1 MASFGGDPE
10 ETVPGIGGVAER
22 EMADALVGD
31 AAAGEILSG
40 EPAGGILGQEV
51 MVVLSGEVDGAVDG
65 VESLLLCGVA
75 PGLGNVDADEAA
87 DLPDRLDKADAFHV
101 LQEGVD
107 VATRIADEALVD
119 LLFLRNVER
128 RVVVVVERA
137 EADVVASAL
146 GELNVF

>member
-1 MASFGGDPE
+1 MSLKVVSAAFAWTRISTPLLTPE
-10 ETVPGIGGVAER
+10 KVFPLPEVPTEIALENYKER
-22 EMADALVGD
+22 L
-31 AAAGEILSG
+31 
-40 EPAGGILGQEV
+40 QTT
-51 MVVLSGEVDGAVDG
+51 
-65 VESLLLCGVA
+65 
-75 PGLGNVDADEAA
+75 DADEAA
-87 DLPDRLDKADAFHV
+87 DLPDRLDKADAFNV

-146 GELNVF
+146 DELNVF